1 MSGGQ
6 DLTAGT
12 GKLVSVICRTVGRVT
27 LTEALASIA
36 EQTHREIE
44 VVLVNAACA
53 DLNALLPPSF
63 PLPVNLVRGEA
74 KLPRSDAA
82 NAGLDASA
90 GDFLLFLDDDDW
102 IAPAHITNLLS
113 TLEAQPQTGVAYSSV
128 RKVSATGELVGIDF
142 DQDFDPVLLM
152 RDNFI
157 PIHSALFR
165 KSLLVHNCRFDTELE
180 VYEDW
185 DFWIQL
191 SQYTNFQHVEGIT
204 AFYREGGDS
213 KTDASTIDDR
223 FSTDNILGISRVRV
237 YEKWKSSW
245 SGQQIS
251 ALIKSSLADDV
262 IHSLHADIATKN
274 AELVRVAARL
284 EKVASDYKRIQT
296 DYKRIQ
302 TDYKLIETAYQAKKY
317 AVETTQTELAA
328 ARNVAGQRENELRH
342 LRKLLQELHDHIK
355 QVEHAHKLIESSL
368 FWRAT
373 YPLRKLRDLLR
384 PAEIPTPA
392 LASNDASEKQT
403 DTNDDANEDFKAA
416 YTRQAKQHFAEFLK
430 KGTSLELPRSEA
442 PKVSIVLV
450 FYNQAH
456 LSLLCL
462 QSIIEHADNVEVVI
476 VDNNST
482 DETSQL
488 LDLIDGAAI
497 IRNDDNRG
505 FVKAVNQAVNQAN
518 GEQILL
524 LNNDASLEKEAI
536 TIASA
541 TLDSADDIGAV
552 GGKILL
558 LDGSLQEAGSL
569 IWRDGS
575 CLGYG
580 RGDDPNKPEYMFR
593 RDVDYCSGAFLLFS
607 KQDFEALAGF
617 DEDFA
622 PAYYE
627 ESDFCMRLR
636 KAGKRIVYE
645 PRAVITH
652 FEFAS
657 TGGMNKASE
666 LQHEH
671 RKLFCEKHKEFLTQF
686 FDNQQQSPLGARSPA
701 GVETVLMIDDRVPY
715 PSMGSGYPRCCHI
728 IQELVAKP
736 MRVTFYPLQ
745 FPHDDWLDIYTEI
758 GADVEV
764 MLDHGR
770 ERLQQFLE
778 ERAGFFDYILISRDH
793 NMEFFNT
800 ATILEPAIAE
810 KAWVIYDAEALIA
823 PREIMQ
829 RRLRGEDVSETELD
843 RAVNEEVQKARLA
856 DAVIAVS
863 EAEAESFRRIGDKK
877 TIVAGHAITVRRGAK
892 GFEARRDM
900 LFVGALREDES
911 PNVDSL
917 LWFIENSLPAIIAAE
932 PDAKLIVVGDNTAAA
947 LASINQ
953 DSVIF
958 MGRQASIEDFYDS
971 CRVFIAPTRF
981 AAGIP
986 HKVHEAAANGIPSVV
1001 TPLLAGQLDWRDE
1014 TELLVA
1020 ESGDKFTKQC
1030 LRLYQNGGLWQAVQD
1045 GGSAAVA
1052 RDCSKQG
1059 FRDSLYALLDKKVS

>member
-6 DLTAGT
+6 DPTAGT
-12 GKLVSVICRTVGRVT
+12 GKLVSVICRTVGRAT

-44 VVLVNAACA
+44 VVLVNAACV
-53 DLNALLPPSF
+53 DLDPLLPPDYPF
-63 PLPVNLVRGEA
+63 PINRVGGDA
-74 KLPRSDAA
+74 KLPRADAA
-82 NAGLDASA
+82 NVGLDASS

-102 IAPAHITNLLS
+102 IAPEHIASLLS
-113 TLEAQPQTGVAYSSV
+113 ILEAHPQDGVAYSST
-128 RKVSATGELVGIDF
+128 RKVTTTGEPAGVDF
-142 DQDFDPVLLM
+142 DQDFDPILLM

-157 PIHSALFR
+157 PIHSVLFR
-165 KSLLVHNCRFDTELE
+165 KSLLAHHCRFDTGLE

-185 DFWIQL
+185 DFWLQL
-191 SQYTNFQHVEGIT
+191 SQHTRFHHANEFT

-213 KTDASTIDDR
+213 ETDANKIDDR
-223 FSTDNILGISRVRV
+223 FSTDNILGISRARV
-237 YEKWKSSW
+237 YEKWKGSW
-245 SGQQIS
+245 SGEQIS
-251 ALIKSSLADDV
+251 ALIESSLADET
-262 IHSLHADIATKN
+262 IRSLHEDIAAKN
-274 AELVRVAARL
+274 AELDRVAKRL
-284 EKVASDYKRIQT
+284 DKTASDYQLIQM
-296 DYKRIQ
+296 
-302 TDYKLIETAYQAKKY
+302 DYKLIESAYQTKKY
-317 AVETTQTELAA
+317 ELESTQSELAA
-328 ARNVAGQRENELRH
+328 VSNVAGQRESELRH
-342 LRKLLQELHDHIK
+342 LRKRIQELHDHIK
-355 QVEHAHKLIESSL
+355 QVEHAHTLIESSL

-384 PAEIPTPA
+384 PGAPTPSITSNNA
-392 LASNDASEKQT
+392 GENPTETSATAS
-403 DTNDDANEDFKAA
+403 EDFKAA
-416 YTRQAKQHFAEFLK
+416 YSRQAMQHFADFLK
-430 KGTSLELPRSEA
+430 QGNPLKLPRSES

-462 QSIIEHADNVEVVI
+462 QSIILHADNVEVVI

-482 DETSQL
+482 DETDQL
-488 LDLIDGAAI
+488 LDLIEGACI
-497 IRNDDNRG
+497 VRNEDNRG
-505 FVKAVNQAVNQAN
+505 FVKAVNQAVDLAS

-524 LNNDASLEKEAI
+524 LNNDASLEKDAI

-541 TLDSADDIGAV
+541 TLESAEDIGAV

-607 KQDFEALAGF
+607 KQDFDALGGF

-627 ESDFCMRLR
+627 ESDFCVRLR

-666 LQHEH
+666 LQQEH
-671 RKLFCEKHKEFLTQF
+671 RKLFCKKHEEFLTQL
-686 FDNQQQSPLGARSPA
+686 FDNQQHSPLEARSPT

-715 PSMGSGYPRCCHI
+715 PSMGSGYPRSCHI
-728 IQELVAKP
+728 IHELVARP

-758 GADVEV
+758 GVDVEV

-770 ERLQQFLE
+770 DRLQQFLE
-778 ERAGFFDYILISRDH
+778 ERAGFFDYILVSRDH

-800 ATILEPAIAE
+800 AAILEPAIAE
-810 KAWVIYDAEALIA
+810 KTRVIYDAEALIA

-829 RRLRGEDVSETELD
+829 RRLQGEDISESELN
-843 RAVNEEVQKARLA
+843 RAIKEEIQKARLA

-863 EAEAESFRRIGDKK
+863 EAEAESFRRIGDKQ
-877 TIVAGHAITVRRGAK
+877 TVVAGHAISAGRGDK
-892 GFEARRDM
+892 GFDARRDM

-932 PDAKLIVVGDNTAAA
+932 PDARLIVVGDNTAAT
-947 LASINQ
+947 LESINQ
-953 DSVIF
+953 DSVVF
-958 MGRQASIEDFYDS
+958 MGRQESIEEFYDD

-1001 TPLLAGQLDWRDE
+1001 TPLLAGQLNWHDE

-1020 ESGDKFTKQC
+1020 ETGEEFTRQC
-1030 LRLYQNGGLWQAVQD
+1030 LRLYQDETLWRAVQD

-1052 RDCSKQG
+1052 RDCSEQG
-1059 FRDSLYALLDKKVS
+1059 FRDSLYGLFAARKS

>member
-6 DLTAGT
+6 DPTAGT
-12 GKLVSVICRTVGRVT
+12 GKLVSVICRTVGRAT
-27 LTEALASIA
+27 LTDALASIA
-36 EQTHREIE
+36 EQSHRDIE
-44 VVLVNAACA
+44 VVLVNAACV
-53 DLNALLPPSF
+53 ALESFVPPNYPF
-63 PLPVNLVRGEA
+63 PIKLISGGA
-74 KLPRSDAA
+74 KLARAEAA
-82 NAGLDASA
+82 NAGLDASD
-90 GDFLLFLDDDDW
+90 GNFLLFLDDDDW
-102 IAPAHITNLLS
+102 IAPAHIISLLS
-113 TLEAQPQTGVAYSSV
+113 TLEANPQDGAAYSST
-128 RKVSATGELVGIDF
+128 RKVSAIGEPAGIDF
-142 DQDFDPVLLM
+142 DRDFDPILLM

-157 PIHSALFR
+157 PIHSVLFR
-165 KSLLVHNCRFDTELE
+165 KSLLAHHCRFDTDLE

-191 SQYTNFQHVEGIT
+191 SQHTSFIHVKSLT

-213 KTDASTIDDR
+213 ETDAHNIDDR
-223 FSTDNILGISRVRV
+223 FNMGNILGISRARV
-237 YEKWKSSW
+237 YEKWKNSW
-245 SGQQIS
+245 SGEQIS
-251 ALIKSSLADDV
+251 ALIESSLADDA
-262 IHSLHADIATKN
+262 IRSLHADIAAKN
-274 AELVRVAARL
+274 EELDRVAARL
-284 EKVASDYKRIQT
+284 EKTASDYKF
-296 DYKRIQ
+296 IQ
-302 TDYKLIETAYQAKKY
+302 TDYKLVESAYQTKKN
-317 AVETTQTELAA
+317 ELESTQTALAA
-328 ARNVAGQRENELRH
+328 VRNVAGQRESELRH
-342 LRKLLQELHDHIK
+342 LRRRLQELHDHIK
-355 QVEHAHKLIESSL
+355 QVEHAHTLIESSL

-384 PAEIPTPA
+384 PAATPA
-392 LASNDASEKQT
+392 PAPAPAPADNDTSEKQT
-403 DTNDDANEDFKAA
+403 ETNAAASEDFKAA
-416 YTRQAKQHFAEFLK
+416 YSRQAKQHLDKFLR
-430 KGTSLELPRSEA
+430 KGASLKLPHGEA

-482 DETSQL
+482 DETNQL
-488 LDLIDGAAI
+488 LDLIEGAVI
-497 IRNDDNRG
+497 IRNEDNRG
-505 FVKAVNQAVNQAN
+505 FVRAVNQAINVAN

-524 LNNDASLEKEAI
+524 LNNDASLEKGAI
-536 TIASA
+536 TVASA
-541 TLDSADDIGAV
+541 TLESAADIGAV

-607 KQDFEALAGF
+607 KQDFDSLGGF

-627 ESDFCMRLR
+627 ESDFCVRLR

-666 LQHEH
+666 LQQEH
-671 RKLFCEKHKEFLTQF
+671 RKLFCEKHEEFLTQF
-686 FDNQQQSPLGARSPA
+686 FDNQQQSPLWARSPA

-715 PSMGSGYPRCCHI
+715 PSMGSGYPRSCHI
-728 IQELVAKP
+728 IQELVARP

-758 GADVEV
+758 GVDVEV

-800 ATILEPAIAE
+800 AAILEPAIAE
-810 KAWVIYDAEALIA
+810 RAQVIYDAEALIA
-823 PREIMQ
+823 PREISQ
-829 RRLRGEDVSETELD
+829 RRLRGEDVSETELNL
-843 RAVNEEVQKARLA
+843 AVKDEIQKARLA

-877 TIVAGHAITVRRGAK
+877 TVVAGHAITARRGDK

-932 PDAKLIVVGDNTAAA
+932 PDVRLIIVGDNTAAA
-947 LASINQ
+947 LKSINQ
-953 DSVIF
+953 DSVVF
-958 MGRQASIEDFYDS
+958 MGRQASIKDFYDS

-1001 TPLLAGQLDWRDE
+1001 TPLLAGQLNWRDE

-1020 ESGDKFTKQC
+1020 KSGDEFAKQC
-1030 LRLYQNGGLWQAVQD
+1030 LRLYQDESLWQAVQD

-1052 RDCSKQG
+1052 RDCSEQG
-1059 FRDSLYALLDKKVS
+1059 FRDSLYDLLDKQSS